1 VDAADVYNLRRAV
14 LMQGAF
20 EWRNRTTIGLGQ
32 VSQSGTTVAAGA
44 QVALA
49 LKGQTLL
56 PEVQTVLQPY
66 RRLI

>member
-1 VDAADVYNLRRAV
+1 
-14 LMQGAF
+14 
-20 EWRNRTTIGLGQ
+20 
-32 VSQSGTTVAAGA
+32 VAGSHVA